1 MDTKRTGPVAALG
14 ECMIELGEDG
24 AGNVRR
30 TFGGDTLNTALYL
43 ARLGVAT
50 EYVTVLGDDP
60 YSDDMIA
67 AWRAEGVGTDYV
79 ARKAGAVPG
88 LYAIRTNAA
97 GERHFHY
104 WRWNA
109 PVRTMFRDGYAERFA
124 AEIGKFAGLYLSG
137 ITLSL
142 FDAGQREQL
151 FDLAT
156 RARAAGLWVAFDM
169 NHRPNCWRNEDEAR
183 AAYDRMSRIAH
194 IALPTYEDCTA
205 LYDDPSP
212 RAAAERISGHGAHI
226 VAVKHGRNGASVFRT
241 GCWCEIPAEPV
252 ANAIDTTAA
261 GDSFNAGFL
270 GGLLAG
276 QPPAEAARAGNHLAA
291 RVIQHRGAIIPA
303 EATSDFDIP
312 SAFAGGAAS

>member
-1 MDTKRTGPVAALG
+1 
-14 ECMIELGEDG
+14 MIELGEDG

-30 TFGGDTLNTALYL
+30 TFGGDTLNTTLYL
-43 ARLGVAT
+43 TRLGVAT

-67 AWRAEGVGTDYV
+67 AWQAEGIGTGYV
-79 ARKAGAVPG
+79 ARKSGAVPG

-109 PVRTMFRDGYAERFA
+109 PVRTMFRDGYTVRFTA
-124 AEIGKFAGLYLSG
+124 SIDRFAGLYLSG

-151 FDLAT
+151 FDLAA

-169 NHRPNCWRNEDEAR
+169 NHRPNCWRDEDEAR

-194 IALPTYEDCTA
+194 IALPTYEDCAA

-212 RAAAERISGHGAHI
+212 RTAAERISSHGAHV
-226 VAVKHGRNGASVFRT
+226 VAVKNGRNGASVFRT
-241 GCWCEIPAEPV
+241 GCWREVPAEPV
-252 ANAIDTTAA
+252 GTVVDTTAA

-270 GGLLAG
+270 AAMLAG
-276 QPPAEAARAGNHLAA
+276 QPPAEAARAGNRLAA
-291 RVIQHRGAIIPA
+291 RVIRHRGAIIPA
-303 EATSDFDIP
+303 EAMSHLGMP
-312 SAFAGGAAS
+312 SVIAGDAAP